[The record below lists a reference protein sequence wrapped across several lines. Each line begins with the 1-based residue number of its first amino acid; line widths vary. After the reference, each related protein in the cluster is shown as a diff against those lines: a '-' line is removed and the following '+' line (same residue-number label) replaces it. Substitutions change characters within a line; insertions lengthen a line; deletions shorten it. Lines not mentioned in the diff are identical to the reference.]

1 MKSNATFEG
10 VRLFGVKPLGNGCR
24 FGIKV
29 NSKKQDNT
37 YTKGVFINCK
47 HNQMLEEGVN
57 YTINGFFGDN
67 EYNGNNTLEFI
78 VMSAIPE
85 YSQQQSAQ
93 QHSKPYTPQH
103 KQPKSQAENN
113 YQGDG
118 FPSIDIDESEIPF

>member
-1 MKSNATFEG
+1 MKSNATFEC

-29 NSKKQDNT
+29 SSKKQDNT

-47 HNQMLEEGVN
+47 HNRMLEEGVN

-78 VMSAIPE
+78 VMTAVPE
-85 YSQQQSAQ
+85 QLTPQQQSKPKVETYSAQ
-93 QHSKPYTPQH
+93 GQKTGEYDYNGTPT
-103 KQPKSQAENN
+103 
-113 YQGDG
+113 
-118 FPSIDIDESEIPF
+118 IDISDDEVPF

>member
-29 NSKKQDNT
+29 NSKKQDQS

-67 EYNGNNTLEFI
+67 EYNNTNTLEFI

-85 YSQQQSAQ
+85 GGA
-93 QHSKPYTPQH
+93 P
-103 KQPKSQAENN
+103 QPKQQANQSHLGSN
-113 YQGDG
+113 TGFKAQDG
-118 FPSIDIDESEIPF
+118 HIIPDIDINDDEIPF

>member
-29 NSKKQDNT
+29 NSKKQDQS

-47 HNQMLEEGVN
+47 HNQMLEEGIN

-67 EYNGNNTLEFI
+67 EYNNANTLEFI

-85 YSQQQSAQ
+85 SG
-93 QHSKPYTPQH
+93 TPQP
-103 KQPKSQAENN
+103 KQPKPQAQE
-113 YQGDG
+113 
-118 FPSIDIDESEIPF
+118 FPDIDIDDLGEVPF

>member
-29 NSKKQDNT
+29 NSKKQDQS

-47 HNQMLEEGVN
+47 HNQMLEEGIN

-67 EYNGNNTLEFI
+67 EYNNTNTLEFI
-78 VMSAIPE
+78 VMSATPE
-85 YSQQQSAQ
+85 YAEQQSAQ
-93 QHSKPYTPQH
+93 QHSKPYTP
-103 KQPKSQAENN
+103 KPKPQAQE
-113 YQGDG
+113 
-118 FPSIDIDESEIPF
+118 FPEFDIDEDSMPF

>member
-29 NSKKQDNT
+29 NSKKQDQS

-47 HNQMLEEGVN
+47 HNQMLEEGIN

-67 EYNGNNTLEFI
+67 EYNNSNTLEFI
-78 VMSAIPE
+78 VMSAILE
-85 YSQQQSAQ
+85 SG
-93 QHSKPYTPQH
+93 TPQP
-103 KQPKSQAENN
+103 KQPKPQAQE
-113 YQGDG
+113 
-118 FPSIDIDESEIPF
+118 FPSIDIDEDQIPFNEAYRAYTQSIN

>member
-1 MKSNATFEG
+1 MKSNATFES

-29 NSKKQDNT
+29 SSKKQDNT

-47 HNQMLEEGVN
+47 HNRMLEEGVN

-85 YSQQQSAQ
+85 QSA
-93 QHSKPYTPQH
+93 PQPR
-103 KQPKSQAENN
+103 QPKVETYNAKDQKTGEF
-113 YQGDG
+113 DMPE
-118 FPSIDIDESEIPF
+118 FDINEDELMF